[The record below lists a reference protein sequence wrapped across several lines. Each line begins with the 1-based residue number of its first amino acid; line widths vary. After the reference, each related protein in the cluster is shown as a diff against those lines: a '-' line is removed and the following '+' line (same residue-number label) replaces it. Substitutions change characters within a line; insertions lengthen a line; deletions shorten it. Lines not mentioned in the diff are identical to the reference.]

1 MTPVSF
7 IDFNFN
13 QAMDQTSFSVADDVA
28 SFTGPGGTN
37 ILSTITGFSW
47 ESATRLRVNFQ
58 TTGPRGAY
66 SMLIGPQI
74 LALDNGNPMDGDG
87 DTTPGEPED
96 RYTATFTY
104 QTFLGPEGFGYNAA
118 QFPFENI
125 DLAIGQP
132 GVTTLINHTTSTN
145 IAAPIVLPAG
155 STFSFY
161 GTPQTTLFVNDNGL
175 ITFGTASTSSTNGT
189 MTSSPTQASIAVLW
203 DSWDTV
209 ANAPGGT
216 DSAVLYR
223 LDDLDN
229 NGTPDRLVIE
239 WSDVPHLTESQG
251 SVTFQA
257 ILQLN
262 SGAAPGRIIANFVDT
277 ETTSATTTNGVSA
290 AEGIKNAGT
299 QGLQRLLVSNAALH
313 PWVGN
318 GKAILYATDVQAPT
332 VTASAFNF
340 LTSHSATVTF
350 NDDVSG
356 SISAADLV
364 LHNNTT
370 NTTIDA
376 AAQLVSYDAGTNT
389 ATFTFPGL
397 ADALLPDGDYTATI
411 VAAGVTDAAGNPL
424 DGNDDGVIGGDYA
437 FNFFFLQGDAT
448 RDRTVNLN
456 DFNVVAA
463 NFGQSPRDFSQG
475 DFTYDGIVNLDD
487 FNVLASRFGQ
497 TVGPASA
504 ASAAGALT
512 SGATLR
518 SGGSPFGDGTS
529 IGDDDERPL
538 DELA

>member
-1 MTPVSF
+1 
-7 IDFNFN
+7 
-13 QAMDQTSFSVADDVA
+13 
-28 SFTGPGGTN
+28 
-37 ILSTITGFSW
+37 
-47 ESATRLRVNFQ
+47 
-58 TTGPRGAY
+58 
-66 SMLIGPQI
+66 
-74 LALDNGNPMDGDG
+74 
-87 DTTPGEPED
+87 
-96 RYTATFTY
+96 
-104 QTFLGPEGFGYNAA
+104 
-118 QFPFENI
+118 
-125 DLAIGQP
+125 
-132 GVTTLINHTTSTN
+132 
-145 IAAPIVLPAG
+145 
-155 STFSFY
+155 
-161 GTPQTTLFVNDNGL
+161 
-175 ITFGTASTSSTNGT
+175 
-189 MTSSPTQASIAVLW
+189 
-203 DSWDTV
+203 
-209 ANAPGGT
+209 
-216 DSAVLYR
+216 VLYR

-299 QGLQRLLVSNAALH
+299 QGLQRLLVSNAAAH

-318 GKAILYATDVQAPT
+318 GKAILYATDVLAPT

-350 NDDVSG
+350 NDDVSA

-397 ADALLPDGDYTATI
+397 TDALLPDGDYTATI

-448 RDRTVNLN
+448 RDRTVNLD

-487 FNVLASRFGQ
+487 FNVLAGRFGQ

-512 SGATLR
+512 SGATPR
-518 SGGSPFGDGTS
+518 SGGSPFGDGKS